1 MPTYSLTCHG
11 TMTTYFDYLPLE
23 DVIHESIFPYLDY
36 ESRIQMNR
44 VLPPIERYRTRFS
57 KDEIVRHE
65 LYVVTAILKSKL
77 NSIETVCG
85 STRKIRMRKKSQRL
99 LQMLQLVEPETRNVI
114 IMQHYPSF
122 HTVIIDKLTS
132 LSDPYSDDLRDASK
146 YFRQKIV
153 AYARVLLPRVQSI
166 VPAVPMKGRLQPL
179 PVRHMSSCIV

>member
-1 MPTYSLTCHG
+1 
-11 TMTTYFDYLPLE
+11 MTLTYFDYLPTT
-23 DVIHESIFPYLDY
+23 DIIHECIFPCLDY

-65 LYVVTAILKSKL
+65 LYVVTAILKRKL
-77 NSIETVCG
+77 NSIETICG
-85 STRKIRMRKKSQRL
+85 STRTIRMRTKAQRL
-99 LQMLQLVEPETRNVI
+99 IQMLQWVNPEKRTVI
-114 IMQHYPSF
+114 MMQHYPSF
-122 HTVIIDKLTS
+122 HTVIIDKLTR

-166 VPAVPMKGRLQPL
+166 VLAVPMKGLLQP
-179 PVRHMSSCIV
+179 VRSPICQ

>member
-11 TMTTYFDYLPLE
+11 TMTTYFDYLPTADIL
-23 DVIHESIFPYLDY
+23 HECIFPYLDY

-77 NSIETVCG
+77 NSIETICG
-85 STRKIRMRKKSQRL
+85 STRTIRMRTKSQRL
-99 LQMLQLVEPETRNVI
+99 IQMLQLVEEKRTVI
-114 IMQHYPSF
+114 MMQHYPSF
-122 HTVIIDKLTS
+122 HKVIIDKLTS

-153 AYARVLLPRVQSI
+153 AYARVLLPRIQSI
-166 VPAVPMKGRLQPL
+166 VLAVPMKGLL
-179 PVRHMSSCIV
+179 KPVRSPTCQ